1 MPGLFEEITRATV
14 RELGF
19 GGNMIAVRNAI
30 DADRFHCFCLVREK
44 RSFLGLQYCKTD
56 LTLKDIL
63 EEEESERPNDE
74 LESETPGQR
83 AEFQF
88 LDNVDLKAEFT
99 MKLPRAITIKGM
111 SGEFQGTQKQG
122 IKILLNRIS
131 QQHLLSLE
139 NRKLKRK
146 LPSSFQSIQAKR
158 EGLYLVTE
166 TLETK
171 NEETLRS
178 DRRYKFFN
186 WRCLEFEH
194 QHKKEVT
201 IPPKWVLGFRIKQ
214 LVFPNQERMS
224 ICFSGKTKSFLEEKD
239 GGSSLLGKSLN
250 LEDVRSM
257 KEQVQ
262 DMGRGLQDLTEEE
275 RKDVLSCLTNFLS
288 KDGQLQDLE
297 QRVSEVLS
305 SGELQIEGPAPPLIS
320 SLFNAVGILEEACAE
335 AILALLDALTELSK
349 EEQQLVAEA
358 LEKGIL
364 PQLLDQVETILEQ
377 NLDEQLG
384 SPSDKDC
391 DPEEQS
397 ICALYV
403 ALSILLQLAKGPT
416 SAPS

>member
-63 EEEESERPNDE
+63 EEESERPNDE
-74 LESETPGQR
+74 LESETPGQC
-83 AEFQF
+83 EMGS
-88 LDNVDLKAEFT
+88 LEMVTEGWSLIE
-99 MKLPRAITIKGM
+99 KLPRAITIKGM

-305 SGELQIEGPAPPLIS
+305 SGELQIEGPASPLIS
-320 SLFNAVGILEEACAE
+320 SLFNAVGILEEARAE